1 MKRIMLIAVAL
12 AFAPFVGAQQ
22 LYKQVDKD
30 GKVTYTDQPP
40 AGANAKAVNIPRSA
54 LGDTAPAKSYVAQD
68 KDLDKKRKAEK
79 EKQSKA
85 GDADK
90 KEQDAAARCSQAKSA
105 LQTYE
110 TGGKIFKGDGSR
122 DLMSDADIEA
132 ARDKSRREM
141 DEACKAR

>member
-1 MKRIMLIAVAL
+1 MKRIILVAL
-12 AFAPFVGAQQ
+12 ALAFVPFAGAQF
-22 LYKQVDKD
+22 YKHVDKD

-40 AGANAKAVNIPRSA
+40 AGADAKAVNIPKSA
-54 LGDTAPAKSYVAQD
+54 LGDQSPAKSYVAQD
-68 KDLDKKRKAEK
+68 KGLDKKRKAEK

-90 KEQDAAARCSQAKSA
+90 KEQDAAARCSQARAA

-110 TGGKIFKGDGSR
+110 VGGKIFKSDGSR
-122 DLMSDADIEA
+122 DLMSDADIDA

-141 DEACKAR
+141 DEACKGR